1 MTEEELKAIEY
12 TKSIL
17 KFPKLYASTEIDGN
31 FLRGIDKEKINTL
44 LNLIEKQQEKI
55 DETKEEQYFL
65 IHKITSKIDYFDYEY
80 KRAKR
85 QGDNERADFYCE
97 LSKNFKK
104 LLEE

>member
-1 MTEEELKAIEY
+1 MSEEELKAIEKLKGY
-12 TKSIL
+12 LDYNKKHKNIL
-17 KFPKLYASTEIDGN
+17 LDADEVIQVQETV
-31 FLRGIDKEKINTL
+31 